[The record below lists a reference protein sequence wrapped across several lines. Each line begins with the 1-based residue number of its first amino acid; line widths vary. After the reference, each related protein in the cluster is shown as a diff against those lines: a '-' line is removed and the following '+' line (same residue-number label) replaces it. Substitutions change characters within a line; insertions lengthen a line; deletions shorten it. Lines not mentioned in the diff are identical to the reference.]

1 MGISVQRIGQRVM
14 GAAVVAVVAG
24 LFAAGGA
31 QAATS
36 SEPVLAGASVG
47 VQIDLAGIGASV
59 TAACPEDDRWT

>member
-14 GAAVVAVVAG
+14 GAAVVAVMAG

-36 SEPVLAGASVG
+36 SESVLADVTAG
-47 VQIDLAGIGASV
+47 VQIDLSGIGVSC
-59 TAACPEDDRWT
+59 TAARPEDDRWT